1 MLQVDVSL
9 VLESSRLDLGSHCTL
24 CKSEQHHHLWTKRP
38 FAPTSSSTVLVFFVE
53 KSFFKFSRAN
63 WLKWQG
69 MWAALSKFIIHHCS
83 NPHFLRSDFQ
93 MTQRKW
99 VEKLTRSSFANP
111 IKEIEGQGK
120 KEWISIWF
128 LLLLLLLYAFLVFRL
143 PLALKR

>member
-24 CKSEQHHHLWTKRP
+24 CKSAQHHHLWTKRP
-38 FAPTSSSTVLVFFVE
+38 FAPTSSSTVLVFC
-53 KSFFKFSRAN
+53 
-63 WLKWQG
+63 LKVIFQIFARQLAQ
-69 MWAALSKFIIHHCS
+69 MTRNVSCVVYSSLFIIAQIHTFFDRIS
-83 NPHFLRSDFQ
+83 
-93 MTQRKW
+93 KW
-99 VEKLTRSSFANP
+99 RNENEWKTSSFANP